1 MIFPRPVRAVIFDM
15 DGLLVDTEA
24 PVRDAL
30 MSAAAAID
38 RELPPPGAYSILRRT
53 LTPGGTEDSA
63 GRARGIETSAAAT
76 MRRHDV
82 NFMLP

>member
-38 RELPPPGAYSILRRT
+38 RELPLPVFMSKI
-53 LTPGGTEDSA
+53 
-63 GRARGIETSAAAT
+63 GRA
-76 MRRHDV
+76 H
-82 NFMLP
+82 F